1 MRELE
6 YPFDSEYLYHKK
18 KSIRKQLLAQLD
30 EKSCLHF
37 FASSMNEYWASA
49 SVA

>member
-18 KSIRKQLLAQLD
+18 KSIKKELLEQLD
-30 EKSCLHF
+30 EKSCLHKNSDSGRF
-37 FASSMNEYWASA
+37 HHEGH
-49 SVA
+49 

>member
-30 EKSCLHF
+30 EKS
-37 FASSMNEYWASA
+37 
-49 SVA
+49 